1 MAEKKA
7 HLHHPRDNV
16 AVALDNLVKGDVVAV
31 EKGGTE
37 TRVEIREA
45 VPFGHKFALEA
56 IERGGEVT
64 KYGAFIG
71 RATREIEVGEHVHV
85 HNIKSEKYT

>member
-16 AVALDNLVKGDVVAV
+16 AVALDNLERGDVVVV
-31 EKGGTE
+31 EKGETE
-37 TRVEIREA
+37 TRVEIGEA